1 LGVAK
6 AEAGYDDRVPE
17 SKRFGWKVIAYG
29 SGALAGL
36 VTQRLLETAWKVL
49 GHAAAPP
56 MPADRRSSWVDALSW
71 AIATGVGVGVA
82 RLLAIRMAAVVWEA
96 ATHEPPPE
104 PGLEARAA
112 S

>member
-1 LGVAK
+1 M
-6 AEAGYDDRVPE
+6 
-17 SKRFGWKVIAYG
+17 IAYG
-29 SGALAGL
+29 SGALAAL
-36 VTQRLLETAWKVL
+36 VTQRLLETAWKAL
-49 GHAAAPP
+49 GHATAPP
-56 MPADRRSSWVDALSW
+56 VAADRRSSWADALSW
-71 AIATGVGVGVA
+71 AIATGVGVGGA